1 MLPCFDCLSFLII
14 WDVLHTHVL
23 HRTGMVVSLNQYV
36 SLRLSSW
43 QQKEEQLFWSLLM
56 PDTCFN
62 YLLWLIKC
70 SHFQDYHT
78 LYWEHFCK
86 RHNFI
91 WSSCFWIHLLYHSLS
106 HCRQLF
112 PLSFCLLFFL
122 IFITELHTYKN
133 ILIFHRFTYDILSVP
148 VMARSSL
155 YLGLE
160 NTQVNCIL
168 LSCLQ
173 TLWQPRSHWYL
184 YKYMVLLY
192 DFLIYASIY
201 LTFIYLVS

>member
-1 MLPCFDCLSFLII
+1 MHFYYVFFILTAERRATILISPNARHLFQLSALAHKMQSLSGLSYTF
-14 WDVLHTHVL
+14 
-23 HRTGMVVSLNQYV
+23 TGNTSG
-36 SLRLSSW
+36 
-43 QQKEEQLFWSLLM
+43 
-56 PDTCFN
+56 
-62 YLLWLIKC
+62 
-70 SHFQDYHT
+70 
-78 LYWEHFCK
+78 K

-91 WSSCFWIHLLYHSLS
+91 WSSCFWIHLCTIHSPIADNSFPQFLS
-106 HCRQLF
+106 T
-112 PLSFCLLFFL
+112 FFL

-148 VMARSSL
+148 VMARSSSK

-184 YKYMVLLY
+184 YKYGAFIWLSYICINLLNFY
-192 DFLIYASIY
+192 IPCELSSS
-201 LTFIYLVS
+201 V